1 MGVVV
6 NLWMVVISHML
17 ILRLEADILDNIIK
31 DLIPTTELILGGY
44 LIKVR

>member
-1 MGVVV
+1 MAVVV
-6 NLWMVVISHML
+6 NLWMVAISFML
-17 ILRLEADILDNIIK
+17 ILRLEPNILDNIIK